1 MENVVDD
8 FQRVKLL
15 LLGDS
20 RVGKTMLRGA
30 FLNASAGEIP
40 GRAVGTKERS
50 AEVSKDFDGAYLET
64 LGCESTTLDLFLA
77 SGEVLN
83 VDVWDC
89 SGHPRYLPFAQQ
101 VYDGANAACIVFD
114 VTSAESFKRC
124 AFWREEAMRDFPS
137 ATLFLVGA
145 KCDVADGAKITEAA
159 TAKLAAE
166 WQVDHALISSKTG
179 VNIINLLRTVATG
192 LSSSSSSA
200 DGDPPSAVPGAS

>member
-1 MENVVDD
+1 
-8 FQRVKLL
+8 
-15 LLGDS
+15 
-20 RVGKTMLRGA
+20 
-30 FLNASAGEIP
+30 
-40 GRAVGTKERS
+40 
-50 AEVSKDFDGAYLET
+50 
-64 LGCESTTLDLFLA
+64 
-77 SGEVLN
+77 
-83 VDVWDC
+83 
-89 SGHPRYLPFAQQ
+89 
-101 VYDGANAACIVFD
+101 
-114 VTSAESFKRC
+114 
-124 AFWREEAMRDFPS
+124 MRDFPS